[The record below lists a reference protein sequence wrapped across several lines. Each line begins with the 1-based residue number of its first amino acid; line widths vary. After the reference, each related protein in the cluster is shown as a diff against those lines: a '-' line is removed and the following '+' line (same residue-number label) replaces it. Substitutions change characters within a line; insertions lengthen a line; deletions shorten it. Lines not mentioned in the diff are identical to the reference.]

1 MAPRAH
7 VYAATFEYPLHRRM
21 LGHQLV
27 FAAFIL
33 AQVLDGI
40 LTYAGVSVFG
50 IAAEGNPIL
59 AWMMTSYGEII
70 ALAGA
75 KIIAAACGV
84 ALYLLA
90 VDRLLA
96 ALTLVYVG
104 AAIIPWTLVL
114 F

>member
-1 MAPRAH
+1 MAPRAKA
-7 VYAATFEYPLHRRM
+7 YAASLEHPTRM

-27 FAAFIL
+27 FAAFLLTQI
-33 AQVLDGI
+33 LDGI
-40 LTYAGVSVFG
+40 LTYAGVSAFG

-59 AWMMTSYGEII
+59 AYFMSSYGEAI
-70 ALAGA
+70 ALFGA
-75 KIIAAACGV
+75 KVVAALCGV
-84 ALYLLA
+84 ALYMLA

-96 ALTLVYVG
+96 ILTMIYVG

>member
-1 MAPRAH
+1 MDGVRAQ
-7 VYAATFEYPLHRRM
+7 AASLPYSMHPRM

-27 FAAFIL
+27 FAAFLLTQI
-33 AQVLDGI
+33 LDGVF
-40 LTYAGVSVFG
+40 TYTGVSVFG
-50 IAAEGNPIL
+50 IAAEGNPVL
-59 AWMMTSYGEII
+59 VWLMTSYGEVI

-75 KIIAAACGV
+75 KTLAAGCGI

-96 ALTLVYVG
+96 MLTLVYIG
-104 AAIIPWTLVL
+104 AALIPWTLVL